1 MKVKKMTKNQIKKY
15 IIKEMDSREKRYMNL
30 INKLWK
36 KIVALEI
43 RLDMK
48 TKKIKLPGPGRNER

>member
-1 MKVKKMTKNQIKKY
+1 MKVEIMTKNQINKY
-15 IIKEMDSREKRYMNL
+15 IKEEIDMREKRYIDL

-43 RLDMK
+43 RLDIK
-48 TKKIKLPGPGRNER
+48 TKKINFLVRNEI